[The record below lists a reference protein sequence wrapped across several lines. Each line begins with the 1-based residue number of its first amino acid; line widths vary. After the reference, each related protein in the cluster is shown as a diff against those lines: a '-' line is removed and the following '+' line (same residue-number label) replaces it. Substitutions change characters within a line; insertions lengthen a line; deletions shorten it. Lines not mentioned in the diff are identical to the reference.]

1 MAYIRPYSP
10 ETAVLSRDLRL
21 SYAADVS
28 VPGFKVNGY
37 VGPFTVSVLG
47 ALKAVVPT
55 TGVALG
61 AAGVG
66 TTTTSVVKPTGAAN
80 WTASN
85 LVGKLVK
92 FPVANAPPGDVPVC
106 RVITAN
112 TTTALTIGAL
122 AGVAAGTAFE
132 IVEPA
137 TEVTLPSTPAPKY
150 GLEITDNSARIV
162 VSGFRFTSD
171 SIAASVFS
179 RRNTSVKF
187 VNCVFEGDTLT
198 SASLDS
204 YGDTLPTIE
213 DCVFTGG
220 AGATVD
226 RALFATVNRC
236 YQTGSTGILIDNSH
250 SVEAL
255 ENVSVSCLG
264 TALHL
269 RGVNTARFGLSATDG
284 AASGLML
291 TGVNYSEISGVLTGT
306 GNVGYGVEA
315 SKGGTHALSGASITG
330 TLGDFSVD
338 GLSHASVTWA
348 ASASY
353 GAVSRWGTTILIS
366 GGSNIRQ
373 ELDTLRIEGNFD
385 LPALALVPGTGGTG
399 QLGGRIINYGLFHLD
414 QDDSLTAF
422 AGGGQAS
429 ATTLGFG
436 ANVVTVCATNGDSV
450 KLTSAALIGGNLVF
464 VKNLGAASCN
474 VFPPVGGEIN
484 ALGDNTAFAVAAG
497 ASATFISRNNGSGG
511 LDWVTQ

>member
-1 MAYIRPYSP
+1 MSYIRPYSP
-10 ETAVLSRDLRL
+10 LTSVLTRDLKL
-21 SYAADVS
+21 SYADDGT

-37 VGPFTVSVLG
+37 SGPFTVSVLG
-47 ALKAVVPT
+47 AMKAVLPS
-55 TGVALG
+55 TGVASG
-61 AAGVG
+61 AAGTG

-92 FPVANAPPGDVPVC
+92 FPVTNGSPSDVPIC

-112 TTTALTIGAL
+112 TTTTLTIGAL
-122 AGVAAGTAFE
+122 TGLVAGAAFE

-150 GLEITDNSARIV
+150 GLEITDNAARVV

-204 YGDTLPTIE
+204 YGDIFASVE

-220 AGATVD
+220 AGATID
-226 RALFATVNRC
+226 RSLFATANRC
-236 YQTGSTGILIDNSH
+236 YQTGSAGILIDRTH

-255 ENVSVSCLG
+255 ENVSVDCLG
-264 TALHL
+264 SALHL
-269 RGVNTARFGLSATDG
+269 RGVNTAVFGLSATDG
-284 AASGLML
+284 ASSGLIL

-306 GNVGYGVEA
+306 GNTGYGVEVL
-315 SKGGTHALSGASITG
+315 KGGTHALNGASITG

-353 GAVSRWGTTILIS
+353 GAVSRWGTTILVS
-366 GGSNIRQ
+366 GSSNIRQ
-373 ELDTLRIEGNFD
+373 ELDTLRVEGNFD
-385 LPALALVPGTGGTG
+385 VPASALVSGTGGTL
-399 QLGGRIINYGLFHLD
+399 QLGGRQINYGLFHLD
-414 QDDSLTAF
+414 QDDGLTAF

-429 ATTLGFG
+429 ATALGFG
-436 ANVVTVCATNGDSV
+436 ANVVTVCATGGDSV
-450 KLTSAALIGGNLVF
+450 KLTSAAAIGGTLVF

-474 VFPPVGGEIN
+474 VFPPVGGAIN
-484 ALGDNTAFAVAAG
+484 SLADNAAFAVAAG
-497 ASATFISRNNGSGG
+497 SSATFISRNNGSGG